1 MFLSMFI
8 KKKSSINKDIHKTYH
23 SHVYFVKCYADYF
36 KKLKSH
42 TTKLVHYTN
51 LSITLHVQE
60 PTQTKG
66 TSASD
71 ETRIHERSYI
81 TTHGNIA

>member
-36 KKLKSH
+36 KKNLIQ
-42 TTKLVHYTN
+42 LN

-60 PTQTKG
+60 PKQTKG

-81 TTHGNIA
+81 TRHGNIA